1 MCDMCKIMKSK
12 IKNYIEMTNYPM
24 KPLNQK
30 YTGNTGNFYQP
41 KITSSTSL
49 ASLTMRPTEN

>member
-1 MCDMCKIMKSK
+1 MCKIMKSK